1 VRALAA
7 GAVVREFDFSS
18 DDQGFVAGFADLPVD
33 QGGGFYELVADHR
46 AVPAELGNRK
56 GLYISG
62 NNRSDDLWMFWKKKI
77 TGLRPNTVY
86 EVVLDLEMASD
97 VPAGLVGIGG
107 APGESVFVKAGASML
122 EPGVAPDSSGWLR
135 LNVDKGNQST
145 GGVAASVIGNVAKE
159 SDTSEKYARLFRD
172 NRAAKQPVTTS
183 ADGSLW
189 VFFGTDSGFEGGT
202 SLYYLNL
209 AAVLEPIGIPASTP
223 SPTPTPTP
231 SPTPVLP
238 PPQPPASG
246 GAAAPIAGG
255 GSSQAQKPKKGG
267 SRSKSAGAKKPAAK
281 KPAAAK
287 KKPAAKKPAGK
298 KPGGAKKK
306 K

>member
-1 VRALAA
+1 
-7 GAVVREFDFSS
+7 
-18 DDQGFVAGFADLPVD
+18 
-33 QGGGFYELVADHR
+33 
-46 AVPAELGNRK
+46 
-56 GLYISG
+56 
-62 NNRSDDLWMFWKKKI
+62 MFWKKKI

-86 EVVLDLEMASD
+86 EVVLDLEMASN

-122 EPGVAPDSSGWLR
+122 EPRVAPDSSGWLR

-159 SDTSEKYARLFRD
+159 SDTSEKYVRLFRD

-231 SPTPVLP
+231 SPTPVPP

-255 GSSQAQKPKKGG
+255 GSSQAQKPKKGAIK
-267 SRSKSAGAKKPAAK
+267 SKSAGVKKPMAQ

-287 KKPAAKKPAGK
+287 KKPVAKKPAGK

-306 K
+306 R